1 MCPVHGQF
9 RRRNTA
15 RPVKGR
21 AVPSPTIR
29 LDSALLQ
36 TKALRPLDNPVT
48 LGKAL
53 ALLAPISWSFAIIM
67 FRVTGLKVPPLG
79 SSLRCR

>member
-1 MCPVHGQF
+1 
-9 RRRNTA
+9 
-15 RPVKGR
+15 
-21 AVPSPTIR
+21 
-29 LDSALLQ
+29 
-36 TKALRPLDNPVT
+36 LDNPVT

-79 SSLRCR
+79 SSLRYR